1 MNENLIV
8 DLWNLIKDSTDQK
21 KLSGVAE
28 NFVDLLADYGISDSV
43 LDACLGSD
51 DYLDEA
57 ISYYLEKEGDSEGG
71 FEEDEED
78 YEDYDEEEDY

>member
-21 KLSGVAE
+21 KLSGTAE

-51 DYLDEA
+51 DYLDDA
-57 ISYYLEKEGDSEGG
+57 ISYYLEKEGDSEA
-71 FEEDEED
+71 EEEYED
-78 YEDYDEEEDY
+78 YEDDEEEDY

>member
-8 DLWNLIKDSTDQK
+8 DLWNLIKDSSDQK

-51 DYLDEA
+51 DYLDDA
-57 ISYYLEKEGDSEGG
+57 ISYYLEKEGDSEEEYDED
-71 FEEDEED
+71 FDEDE
-78 YEDYDEEEDY
+78 EEEDY

>member
-8 DLWNLIKDSTDQK
+8 DLWNLIKDSSDQK

-28 NFVDLLADYGISDSV
+28 SFVDLLADYGISDSV

-51 DYLDEA
+51 DYLDDA
-57 ISYYLEKEGDSEGG
+57 ISYYLEKEGDSDSRD
-71 FEEDEED
+71 EEEED